1 LLVFSFLV
9 LLIVY
14 STARRAPLVRI

>member
-1 LLVFSFLV
+1 MIHYD

-14 STARRAPLVRI
+14 STLIT

>member
-1 LLVFSFLV
+1 MIHYD

-14 STARRAPLVRI
+14 STVIT

>member
-1 LLVFSFLV
+1 LIFSYIK

-14 STARRAPLVRI
+14 S